1 MFKSSNSA
9 KTQKIVSPPKP
20 RESNVESIEKLD
32 IEKSPFGISEA
43 ERKLDF
49 NLLPNK
55 MTQRKID
62 LFITPYNQRK
72 IIHKHMNFNSD
83 EEANKNIDGSQNK

>member
-1 MFKSSNSA
+1 MFKSNNSA

-20 RESNVESIEKLD
+20 KESNAEAIVKPEN
-32 IEKSPFGISEA
+32 EKSQFGISEA

-62 LFITPYNQRK
+62 LFITPYNSK
-72 IIHKHMNFNSD
+72 
-83 EEANKNIDGSQNK
+83 